1 MTSYTIAE
9 IAEAINAE
17 AHGGTSLVVNALS
30 EPADAQPDHLA
41 MAMAEKYL
49 ADLKKGKA
57 HAAVLPPDADWVA
70 LGLKAAIVPRRPR
83 YAMAGMTQK
92 MDPGQGFDT
101 GVVHPSAVIDP
112 TAELGANI
120 SVGPNTVIGARAVIG
135 DGAVIGPLC
144 SIGADVVMGKGAYLR
159 EQVTIGAR
167 VRIGDRFIAQPGARV
182 GGDGFSFGTPEVSQ
196 AEAAR
201 STLGDQ
207 SAAEAQSYTRIHS
220 LGSVRIGNDVEVG
233 SNATI
238 DSGTIRDTEIG
249 DGTKLDN
256 LSHLGHNVVIG
267 TDCLVC
273 GQTGI
278 AGSVTIGNNVV
289 FGGQTGISDNIFIG
303 DNVISGG
310 GTKILS
316 SVPAGRV
323 ILGYPATK
331 MDSQIEIY
339 KAMRRLPRILRD
351 VAALQKA
358 VFKPGSKD

>member
-1 MTSYTIAE
+1 MSSYTIAE
-9 IAEAINAE
+9 IAEAINAT
-17 AHGGTSLVVNALS
+17 AYGDTSLIVTALS
-30 EPADAQPDHLA
+30 EPADARSDHLA
-41 MAMAEKYL
+41 MAMSDKFLE
-49 ADLKKGKA
+49 DLPKGEA
-57 HAAVLPPDADWVA
+57 QAAVLSADTDWIG

-101 GVVHPSAVIDP
+101 GVVHPTALIDP
-112 TAELGANI
+112 TAHLGEDI
-120 SVGPNTVIGARAVIG
+120 SVGPNTVIGPRAAIG
-135 DGAVIGPLC
+135 NGAVIGPLC
-144 SIGADVVMGKGAYLR
+144 TIGADVVIGENAYIR
-159 EQVTIGAR
+159 ENVTIGAR
-167 VRIGDRFIAQPGARV
+167 VQIGDRFIAQPGARI
-182 GGDGFSFGTPEVSQ
+182 GGDGFSFVTSEMSQ

-201 STLGDQ
+201 HTLGDQ

-238 DSGTIRDTEIG
+238 DNGTIRDTEIG

-256 LSHLGHNVVIG
+256 LVHLGHNVVIG

-303 DNVISGG
+303 DNVIAGG

-331 MDSQIEIY
+331 MDTQIEIY
-339 KAMRRLPRILRD
+339 KALRRLPRILRD

-358 VFKPGSKD
+358 VFKSGSKD